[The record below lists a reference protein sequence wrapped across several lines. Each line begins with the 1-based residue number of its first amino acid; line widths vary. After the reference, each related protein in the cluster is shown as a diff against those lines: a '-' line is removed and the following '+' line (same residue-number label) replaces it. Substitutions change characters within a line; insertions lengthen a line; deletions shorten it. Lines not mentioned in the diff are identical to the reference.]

1 MTHDWV
7 WHEDFVIWN
16 DLSLWDSSLTQ
27 QILVARQKDNTANTA
42 MQQGVIFT
50 VAPVTVNFWYV
61 LFTSDLA
68 REWVLWPCQELHP
81 KKLKPKNEKN
91 THADSD
97 DVNEKLWMFQTDP
110 STEGKPWFFVPDEVA
125 PKLNALL
132 DPNCP
137 DEGFEIWLPT
147 NMFRN
152 THFNFDVLQQQK
164 QKKWVL
170 MANENQTRTSRR
182 TAVLQ
187 VADQKLRQRGFKL
200 MTTFRWQDSRG
211 TFECYRLTA
220 YRLRA

>member
-1 MTHDWV
+1 
-7 WHEDFVIWN
+7 
-16 DLSLWDSSLTQ
+16 
-27 QILVARQKDNTANTA
+27 
-42 MQQGVIFT
+42 
-50 VAPVTVNFWYV
+50 
-61 LFTSDLA
+61 
-68 REWVLWPCQELHP
+68 
-81 KKLKPKNEKN
+81 
-91 THADSD
+91 
-97 DVNEKLWMFQTDP
+97 MFQTDP

-200 MTTFRWQDSRG
+200 MATFRWQDSRG
-211 TFECYRLTA
+211 TFECYRLTGLESVTGLQC
-220 YRLRA
+220 RLIQLNSTSFRFRFKFFKLQTETFETDALTL